1 MSLGFCVPLV
11 CINKSELYVYLTGRD
26 LNMEAPMK
34 LNAFWPKEDLV
45 IGRLTQVEEQ
55 DQVWCTE
62 VELENSRE
70 R

>member
-1 MSLGFCVPLV
+1 
-11 CINKSELYVYLTGRD
+11 
-26 LNMEAPMK
+26 MEAPMK